1 MKLNLPVTD
10 VEHKFPN
17 DPSAKIISLT
27 DTKGIITEVNDTFV
41 QMCGYSREEL
51 IGHAHNIVRHPDMPE
66 QIFKMM
72 WDKIQSGESF
82 MGIIKNRCKNGDY
95 YWVNAYI
102 MPIMQEGKV
111 VGYESVRTAAT
122 PEQIARATKYYQ
134 MLKAGKEPSKRLDL
148 LNLGS
153 YGLLLASFG
162 LSFWQHDHLTSVL
175 CFFVSLGVISYILY
189 RKNHLL
195 NIVTGCFD
203 SHHNELNSLI
213 YTAKAGREGAV
224 LYDVLYN
231 LKEVDTILTRVKETS
246 DRLMQIANNGLN
258 RQAES
263 VSAANSR
270 SQQVKGMLEDMNTI
284 AGNISHMISDISAS
298 AQETVHHSDEAEY
311 LVSEGKD
318 MANQTMTV
326 IDHLSESINQ
336 IAEAINS
343 LAQNVADIEKAAD
356 LIKGIASQTNL
367 LALNASIEAARA
379 GSAGHGFAVVA
390 DEIRSLSLSTAKTTK
405 EIHDLVV
412 RFKKTAKNTVALA
425 NENQQNAQAGV
436 DQIHATNS
444 KLDEVLSS
452 IDNIHSLIN
461 SVNALVQSQAS
472 TANEVNNK
480 VQHISS
486 MSSANMADNQD
497 GLKQVQFLSGIA
509 KALNSMI
516 SRYSNI
522 NHI

>member
-1 MKLNLPVTD
+1 MAKSAVLAMKLNLPVTD

-195 NIVTGCFD
+195 NIVTCCFD
-203 SHHNELNSLI
+203 SHSNELNSLI

-343 LAQNVADIEKAAD
+343 LAQNVADIEKAAAD
-356 LIKGIASQTNL
+356 GNADAA
-367 LALNASIEAARA
+367 LALNVLAYSARSYIGAFAANLGGLDAISFSGGIGENSPQTREKILAPLEFMGVVIDRKKNEACVHKKEGIISSPESKVKVAVISANEEIVIAREAAKL
-379 GSAGHGFAVVA
+379 
-390 DEIRSLSLSTAKTTK
+390 LSKT
-405 EIHDLVV
+405 
-412 RFKKTAKNTVALA
+412 
-425 NENQQNAQAGV
+425 
-436 DQIHATNS
+436 S
-444 KLDEVLSS
+444 K
-452 IDNIHSLIN
+452 I
-461 SVNALVQSQAS
+461 
-472 TANEVNNK
+472 
-480 VQHISS
+480 
-486 MSSANMADNQD
+486 
-497 GLKQVQFLSGIA
+497 
-509 KALNSMI
+509 
-516 SRYSNI
+516 
-522 NHI
+522 

>member
-270 SQQVKGMLEDMNTI
+270 SQQAKELLNDMTDI
-284 AGNISHMISDISAS
+284 AGNISSMINDISNS
-298 AQETVHHSDEAEY
+298 AKETVRHSNDAAK

-318 MANQTMTV
+318 VANQTMTV
-326 IDHLSESINQ
+326 ID
-336 IAEAINS
+336 
-343 LAQNVADIEKAAD
+343 
-356 LIKGIASQTNL
+356 T
-367 LALNASIEAARA
+367 
-379 GSAGHGFAVVA
+379 
-390 DEIRSLSLSTAKTTK
+390 
-405 EIHDLVV
+405 
-412 RFKKTAKNTVALA
+412 
-425 NENQQNAQAGV
+425 
-436 DQIHATNS
+436 
-444 KLDEVLSS
+444 
-452 IDNIHSLIN
+452 
-461 SVNALVQSQAS
+461 
-472 TANEVNNK
+472 
-480 VQHISS
+480 
-486 MSSANMADNQD
+486 
-497 GLKQVQFLSGIA
+497 
-509 KALNSMI
+509 
-516 SRYSNI
+516 
-522 NHI
+522 

>member
-66 QIFKMM
+66 QIFKVMR
-72 WDKIQSGESF
+72 DKIQSGEAF

-162 LSFWQHDHLTSVL
+162 LSFWQHDHL
-175 CFFVSLGVISYILY
+175 
-189 RKNHLL
+189 L

-203 SHHNELNSLI
+203 SHSNELNSLI

-284 AGNISHMISDISAS
+284 AGNISHMICDISAS

-336 IAEAINS
+336 IAESINS

-412 RFKKTAKNTVALA
+412 RFNILW
-425 NENQQNAQAGV
+425 
-436 DQIHATNS
+436 S
-444 KLDEVLSS
+444 RSPPPLRRWDECS
-452 IDNIHSLIN
+452 
-461 SVNALVQSQAS
+461 
-472 TANEVNNK
+472 
-480 VQHISS
+480 
-486 MSSANMADNQD
+486 
-497 GLKQVQFLSGIA
+497 
-509 KALNSMI
+509 
-516 SRYSNI
+516 
-522 NHI
+522 

>member
-1 MKLNLPVTD
+1 MRDNGPVTD
-10 VEHKFPN
+10 IEHMFPD
-17 DPSAKIISLT
+17 DPSAKIISVT
-27 DTKGIITEVNDTFV
+27 DTKGIILDVNDTFV
-41 QMCGYSREEL
+41 AMSGFSREEL
-51 IGHAHNIVRHPDMPE
+51 IGQPQNIVRHPDMPAE
-66 QIFKMM
+66 VFQLL
-72 WDKIQSGESF
+72 WNTIQSGESF

-95 YWVNAYI
+95 YWVNAFI
-102 MPIMQEGKV
+102 MPIIQHGEII
-111 VGYESVRTAAT
+111 GYESVRTAAT
-122 PEQIARATKYYQ
+122 SDQIARATKYY
-134 MLKAGKEPSKRLDL
+134 KAIRAGKKPSKRLDL
-148 LNLGS
+148 LHIGS
-153 YGLLLASFG
+153 YALFLGCFG
-162 LSFWQHDHLTSVL
+162 INFWQHNLITNSI
-175 CFFVSLGVISYILY
+175 CFAVTLGIISYIIY
-189 RKNHLL
+189 RKNHFL
-195 NIVTGCFD
+195 NIITNCFD
-203 SHHNELNSLI
+203 THSNQINTLI
-213 YTAKAGREGAV
+213 YTDKAGREGEV

-472 TANEVNNK
+472 TADEVNNK

-486 MSSANMADNQD
+486 MSSANVADNQD